1 MTVNWQEMAFHFLGG
16 LGLFLFSIK
25 YMGDGLQQVAGERLR
40 FYIDKYTSNPLLGIL
55 VGIVMTAL
63 IQSSSGVTVIAV
75 GLVMANLLTL
85 KQAIGIVMGAN
96 IGTTVTSI
104 LIGFNLGA
112 YALPMIFVGATLLFF
127 TNKRHLNNLGR
138 IVFGIGG
145 IFFSLTIMS
154 DAMAPLRDVSSFQ
167 SYLATLGDKPI
178 QGVFIGTILTAIIQ
192 SSAAIIGILQ
202 GLYAESLL
210 QLQGAIPILL
220 GSNIGTCI
228 TVVLAAIGANIA
240 AKRVAAAHVLFNVI
254 GTVIF
259 IILLTPFTH
268 IMQWLEVTL
277 KLSPEMTVALA
288 HGSFNVTNTI
298 FLFPFIN
305 FLAYLVTKLIP
316 GEDEGVKYE
325 SLYLERIVISQSP
338 AIAIGNAK
346 KEFLHLGSY
355 AVKSLSHAY
364 QYLITSDI
372 QEANQVTTYE
382 KTINTIDDELTRY
395 LIELSR
401 EELSPSE
408 SDVLGNLLDASRDLE
423 KIGDHAF
430 RLVEVVNQINH
441 HHTRLS
447 AVAMQ
452 EVDEIHSLTL
462 QMIKDVLQAIEASDS
477 YLAQKLIDQC
487 QQVKSLERHYR
498 KKHIKRLN
506 NEQCTPQA
514 GVSFIDMISH
524 YSRVSDHV
532 LNLAEKVTMGQI

>member
-1 MTVNWQEMAFHFLGG
+1 MTINWQEMAFHFLGG

-25 YMGDGLQQVAGERLR
+25 YMGDGLQQAAGERLR

-112 YALPMIFVGATLLFF
+112 YALPMIFVGAMLLFF

-167 SYLATLGDKPI
+167 TYLATLGDKPI
-178 QGVFIGTILTAIIQ
+178 QGVFIGSVLTAIIQ

-268 IMQWLEVTL
+268 IMQWLEGTL

-355 AVKSLSHAY
+355 TVKSLSHAY
-364 QYLITSDI
+364 QYFTTSDT
-372 QEANQVTTYE
+372 QEANKVTTYE